1 MARMSRRAVSVYL
14 LLFVCEV
21 AWLSMIP
28 LGPRFA
34 EEFDL
39 TKVQTGAL
47 LAAPG
52 IAIVAVSLPVGLL
65 TDRLGARRLTVAS
78 SVMLVLT
85 CLAQGLAPG
94 YEALLVSRVLFGVSM
109 GAIWTAAV
117 ALLSTS
123 ATGSA
128 RTAALGGTM
137 TTAAAASVTGPVLAG
152 ALADAIGLRAPFL
165 LMAGLALVPTALLT
179 LERGESTWITH
190 RRPLREALT
199 VARRD
204 AAMLGAITLMLLI
217 GVVNG
222 SVNLLAPLELR
233 ANGLSAGEIGLW
245 FSISSV
251 VFFVGTIAAT
261 RLGRSRDLLGLAG
274 VAAAC
279 YGAWLIVP
287 LSSGATAALLV
298 FLVARAPFW
307 ATCSTLAYPLGG
319 VGASRTAIGHGAVMG
334 LLNLSWG
341 LANTIGPLLAG
352 AVADAAG
359 LRVAYLPALA
369 LAAASAV
376 FILALARRPAPAAE
390 TVTTV
395 P

>member
-1 MARMSRRAVSVYL
+1 MTRRAVSVYL

-52 IAIVAVSLPVGLL
+52 VAIVAVSLPVGVL

-78 SVMLVLT
+78 AVLLVLT
-85 CLAQGLAPG
+85 CLAQALAPG
-94 YEALLVSRVLFGVSM
+94 YEALLASRVLFGVSM

-123 ATGSA
+123 STGSA
-128 RTAALGGTM
+128 RTTALGGTM
-137 TTAAAASVTGPVLAG
+137 TTAAAASVTGPVVAG
-152 ALADAIGLRAPFL
+152 ALADTFGLRLPFL
-165 LMAGLALVPTALLT
+165 LMAALALVPTCLLAA
-179 LERGESTWITH
+179 ERGASTWVTH
-190 RRPLREALT
+190 RRPLREALA

-204 AAMLGAITLMLLI
+204 ATMLGAITLMLLV

-222 SVNLLAPLELR
+222 SVNLLVPLELR
-233 ANGLSAGEIGLW
+233 GNGLSAGEIGLW

-251 VFFVGTIAAT
+251 VFFLGTIAAT
-261 RLGRSRDLLGLAG
+261 RLGRNRDLLLLAG

-279 YGAWLIVP
+279 YGAWLVVP
-287 LSSGATAALLV
+287 LSTGATAALLV

-319 VGASRTAIGHGAVMG
+319 VGASRTAVGHGAVMG

-341 LANTIGPLLAG
+341 LANTIGPLLTG
-352 AVADAAG
+352 GVADVLG
-359 LRVAYLPALA
+359 LRAAYVPALA
-369 LAAASAV
+369 FAAASAV
-376 FILALARRPAPAAE
+376 FLLALARRPSPATEAAI
-390 TVTTV
+390 TT

>member
-1 MARMSRRAVSVYL
+1 
-14 LLFVCEV
+14 
-21 AWLSMIP
+21 
-28 LGPRFA
+28 
-34 EEFDL
+34 
-39 TKVQTGAL
+39 VQTGAL

-52 IAIVAVSLPVGLL
+52 IAIVAVSLPIGLL
-65 TDRLGARRLTVAS
+65 TDRVGARRLTVAS
-78 SVMLVLT
+78 AVMLVLT

-94 YEALLVSRVLFGVSM
+94 FEALLVSRVLFGVSM

-123 ATGSA
+123 STGSA

-137 TTAAAASVTGPVLAG
+137 TTAAAASVTGPALAG
-152 ALADAIGLRAPFL
+152 ALADAFGLRVPFL
-165 LMAGLALVPTALLT
+165 LMAALALVPTVLVA
-179 LERGESTWITH
+179 LERGEASVDTH
-190 RRPLREALT
+190 RRRPLAETLT
-199 VARRD
+199 VARREP
-204 AAMLGAITLMLLI
+204 AMLGAITLMLLV

-233 ANGLSAGEIGLW
+233 GNGLSAGEIGLW

-251 VFFVGTIAAT
+251 VFFLGTIAAT
-261 RLGRSRDLLGLAG
+261 RLGRSRDLLLLGG

-279 YGAWLIVP
+279 YGAWLVVP
-287 LSSGATAALLV
+287 LSSGATTALLV

-319 VGASRTAIGHGAVMG
+319 VGASRTAAGHGAVMG
-334 LLNLSWG
+334 LLNLAWG

-359 LRVAYLPALA
+359 LRVAYVPALA
-369 LAAASAV
+369 LAVASAV
-376 FILALARRPAPAAE
+376 LILVLARRPAPAVEA
-390 TVTTV
+390 VTTV